1 MREGKKRKQKPLEQ
15 RWAEE
20 EEGVRVISEGD
31 GKIPEQDPDDTIDD
45 FIKTIEEAR
54 KGA

>member
-1 MREGKKRKQKPLEQ
+1 MSEEKKRKQRPLEQ

-20 EEGVRVISEGD
+20 EEGVRVLSDGD

-45 FIKTIEEAR
+45 FIRTIEEAQ
-54 KGA
+54 KSV